1 MHFMKEQ
8 GLFSKIRKQDY
19 HITFIIFRIVH
30 LHVRDD
36 NGKAT
41 DDPAKYKEVLEGLR
55 EAAPELLVEF
65 TTTNFAPT
73 VEEQVACLRQ

>member
-1 MHFMKEQ
+1 M
-8 GLFSKIRKQDY
+8 
-19 HITFIIFRIVH
+19 IIFRIVH

-55 EAAPELLVEF
+55 EVAPELLVEF

-73 VEEQVACLRQ
+73 IEEQVACLR